1 MIDNND
7 SEATQD
13 NNTLFSEIQL
23 SGDIDEPSSSGT
35 PLDTDFR
42 LSRLRRSTIIDRR
55 TSSNL
60 PIRSNSFADIEK
72 VIKIIFN
79 KGQVSIRAFFCP
91 KQFSKRVTYSE
102 SASNSE

>member
-72 VIKIIFN
+72 VIKISFN
-79 KGQVSIRAFFCP
+79 KFILFFL
-91 KQFSKRVTYSE
+91 FFF
-102 SASNSE
+102 